1 MAGHS
6 HGDMD
11 VTEQQKTFA
20 GFIKA
25 VTWGVVVVAAILIVL
40 TTRI

>member
-6 HGDMD
+6 HGKMD
-11 VTEQQKTFA
+11 VTAQQKTFA

-25 VTWGVVVVAAILIVL
+25 VTWGFVVVVAILILL